1 MNYDEEF
8 LNVFNEYY
16 PFERYIFKTPKSL
29 GLTFDDIFITELFVP
44 YNEIK
49 HVLNENGSIIS
60 FTNICKDEIYVKVV
74 GNAGDMRIGYYDF
87 NDHIRE
93 NIRYAFISDFGDYE
107 YFDVKTDGGYGF
119 IMNLEKNP
127 ENIKSEKLKF
137 GRDLEVIFDRNTVE
151 ELINKTIEYHESE
164 LEKVKTSLR
173 SL

>member
-49 HVLNENGSIIS
+49 PILNENGSIIS

-93 NIRYAFISDFGDYE
+93 TIRYAFISDFGDYE
-107 YFDVKTDGGYGF
+107 YESLYVDHEDG
-119 IMNLEKNP
+119 
-127 ENIKSEKLKF
+127 
-137 GRDLEVIFDRNTVE
+137 DR
-151 ELINKTIEYHESE
+151 ELINALNEQKDLI
-164 LEKVKTSLR
+164 VKKYGKCYLKPSVR
-173 SL
+173 AVIVKND